1 MPTPIRFLNSIWWR
15 VEQDQRMVFSAI
27 ENELLLTVESNLVL
41 AIVKQKT
48 NITKTREVRQK
59 G

>member
-1 MPTPIRFLNSIWWR
+1 
-15 VEQDQRMVFSAI
+15 MVFSAI
-27 ENELLLTVESNLVL
+27 EGELLLTVESHLVV

-48 NITKTREVRQK
+48 IITKTREVRQK